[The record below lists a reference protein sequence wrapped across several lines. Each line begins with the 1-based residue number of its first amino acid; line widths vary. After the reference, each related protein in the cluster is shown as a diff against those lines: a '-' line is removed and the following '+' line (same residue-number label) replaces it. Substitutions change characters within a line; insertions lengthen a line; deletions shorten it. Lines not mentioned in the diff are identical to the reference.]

1 LKRAVDT
8 QKCIRAGGKHND
20 LDDVGKDTYH
30 HTFFEMLG
38 NWSFGDYFKKEAIDW
53 AAELL
58 INVYGLPKERMYASY
73 FKGDPEHGI
82 PVDDEAREFWL
93 KHLPAERILP
103 FDKKA
108 NFWEMGDTGPC
119 GPCTEIHFDL
129 VGGRDAAKL
138 VNADDPTVIEIWN
151 LVFMQFNRNP
161 DRSLTRLP
169 ACHVDTGAGLE
180 RVTAVLQGVRSNYD
194 TDIFTDIFT
203 EIQKITNAE
212 AYTGKLGAEDIAQK
226 SKDMAYR
233 VVADHIRTLCVAI
246 ADGAVPGPEGR
257 GYVLRRIVRR
267 AVRYGSQCLN
277 APVGFFHQ
285 LVPAVANKLGDVF
298 PELRTRADHITR
310 IIKREEELFM
320 RTLEKGTRQLNKVLE
335 RLPEGEKVLDG
346 AAAFDLYSTFGF
358 PADLTDLMCNERN
371 ITVDKAGYEAAFA
384 AFRVQRDTGASGGP
398 VAPKL
403 GVHETDKCK
412 NVLKLAPTDDAAKYD
427 VEQRE
432 IETKL
437 VAVFDGTS
445 FVDATPAAPAG
456 ALVGLLFERTNFYAE
471 AGGQVAD
478 FGIVKVGKQAVFDV
492 SDVQSYAGYALHT
505 GTVRAGAAPLTV
517 GSTVHLVRDAEN
529 RVRVTA
535 NHTSTHMLN
544 WALTQVLGAHVDQ
557 KGSKVVAESFRFD
570 FSNDGPVKPEQLE
583 QVDKLVSKLIDSN
596 APVFYK
602 TVDLTAARKINGL
615 KAVFGE
621 KYPDP
626 VRVVSIGVSPDDLL
640 KSPDHAWGPQYSIEF
655 CGGTHMSK
663 TGEARSYATVSET
676 AIAQGIRRVIG
687 VTATEAES
695 AHAAADAYEKQLA
708 VFEAGEPDSRKRL
721 ELEDEL
727 NNATVPVWRAANFRE
742 RLAVQAKRSADAA
755 KARSADQ
762 GALATERVKAI
773 VASWNGTKPAFVAV
787 DVPEIGGNDK
797 AMRTISDALAS
808 QHGVPALVVSTDAD
822 GKKAAVKLFATVPK
836 ELVGKLNA
844 SEWVK
849 AAAEAFG
856 GRGGGRDFQAQST
869 HNELSKGAETAA
881 VATKYASGKL

>member
-1 LKRAVDT
+1 
-8 QKCIRAGGKHND
+8 
-20 LDDVGKDTYH
+20 
-30 HTFFEMLG
+30 
-38 NWSFGDYFKKEAIDW
+38 
-53 AAELL
+53 
-58 INVYGLPKERMYASY
+58 
-73 FKGDPEHGI
+73 
-82 PVDDEAREFWL
+82 
-93 KHLPAERILP
+93 
-103 FDKKA
+103 
-108 NFWEMGDTGPC
+108 MGDTGPC

-203 EIQKITNAE
+203 AIQAITKAE

-285 LVPAVANKLGDVF
+285 LVPAVAQKLGDVF

-335 RLPEGEKVLDG
+335 RLPVRREGARRRRRVRPLLDVWLPG
-346 AAAFDLYSTFGF
+346 R
-358 PADLTDLMCNERN
+358 PHRAD
-371 ITVDKAGYEAAFA
+371 
-384 AFRVQRDTGASGGP
+384 VQRAQHRRRQGRLRGGVRRVPRAARHWRRGGA

-432 IETKL
+432 LETKL

-445 FVDATPAAPAG
+445 FVDATPSDAPAT
-456 ALVGLLFERTNFYAE
+456 LVGLLFERTNFYAE

-505 GTVRAGAAPLTV
+505 GTVRAGARAAHCRQHRAPGARRREPRARHRQPHV
-517 GSTVHLVRDAEN
+517 DAH
-529 RVRVTA
+529 A
-535 NHTSTHMLN
+535 
-544 WALTQVLGAHVDQ
+544 QLGADAGARRARRPEGQ
-557 KGSKVVAESFRFD
+557 QGRRRVVPLRL
-570 FSNDGPVKPEQLE
+570 LE
-583 QVDKLVSKLIDSN
+583 RRRRQ
-596 APVFYK
+596 AG
-602 TVDLTAARKINGL
+602 AARAGRP
-615 KAVFGE
+615 ASV
-621 KYPDP
+621 
-626 VRVVSIGVSPDDLL
+626 
-640 KSPDHAWGPQYSIEF
+640 
-655 CGGTHMSK
+655 
-663 TGEARSYATVSET
+663 EADRLRTRPSTTRRST
-676 AIAQGIRRVIG
+676 
-687 VTATEAES
+687 
-695 AHAAADAYEKQLA
+695 
-708 VFEAGEPDSRKRL
+708 
-721 ELEDEL
+721 
-727 NNATVPVWRAANFRE
+727 
-742 RLAVQAKRSADAA
+742 
-755 KARSADQ
+755 
-762 GALATERVKAI
+762 
-773 VASWNGTKPAFVAV
+773 
-787 DVPEIGGNDK
+787 
-797 AMRTISDALAS
+797 
-808 QHGVPALVVSTDAD
+808 
-822 GKKAAVKLFATVPK
+822 
-836 ELVGKLNA
+836 
-844 SEWVK
+844 
-849 AAAEAFG
+849 
-856 GRGGGRDFQAQST
+856 
-869 HNELSKGAETAA
+869 
-881 VATKYASGKL
+881 